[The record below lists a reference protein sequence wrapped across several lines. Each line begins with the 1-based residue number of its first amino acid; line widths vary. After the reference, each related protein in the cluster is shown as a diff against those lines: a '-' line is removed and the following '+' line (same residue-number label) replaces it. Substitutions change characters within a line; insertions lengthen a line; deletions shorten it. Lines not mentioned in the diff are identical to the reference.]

1 MNSRFHRTLLALL
14 LIWVPLAFYVRSADG
29 FTLVKELV
37 GLLAVVYFALLALMK
52 GSSVYRQPLV
62 ITTLLF
68 TLWMVADSYGVSLVK
83 FNVGP
88 GSFHLWLIV
97 GTLIAVVFS
106 CAKGITYER
115 LLHWVLGAG
124 AFMALYGFFQVLGMD
139 KYNWTTHF
147 DARAFATLGNPDYLG
162 GHLVALLPL
171 AFVLTLRTYGQMP
184 FGQKKLIPANSSQKS
199 WFWLRAITL
208 LLFVGLLITKVTGS
222 FIALA
227 VTVVFLG
234 IAFLFPVGREL
245 FQKNKRYVLICLA
258 VLVVG
263 AGAYVYRHGGLAVL
277 NSKQV
282 SVEQRVENYQVAWAI
297 IQDHFWTGVGLGQ
310 IGVQYPKYQAVPY
323 SPAEYVNHP
332 YTYSEHVHN
341 DFLQFWVEGGL
352 IGFVLFLAVLAVFS
366 FTVFQFFKNPE
377 VSKENKEL
385 LLGVL
390 ASLIAL
396 LVQSLSN
403 FPLQVASTAILLGL
417 FLAAPLALRAPV
429 SNSSSFKLST
439 VQQIVLS
446 LAVLIVLVLSA
457 QMVAASI
464 SARNTRGET
473 NLGKSELAVGFGK
486 RLTGLSPQD
495 PKAWNALGAA
505 LVLGGKTDDN
515 AFDAYQK
522 STDLN
527 PNYVESLSAMAN
539 IRVMQG
545 RFADASALCDKG
557 LAITP
562 NYAGLVWIRGVC
574 LFQIKNYEESAK
586 TFENFL
592 TYAPNDAQTYLNL
605 GVCYIQLHR
614 KVDAIKAWKMAY
626 QLNPGDNIALAYLK
640 SQGVV
645 LK

>member
-1 MNSRFHRTLLALL
+1 MNGKFHRVLLAMLL
-14 LIWVPLAFYVRSADG
+14 VWVPLAFYVRSADG

-37 GLLAVVYFALLALMK
+37 GLLAVIYIALLALMK

-68 TLWMVADSYGVSLVK
+68 TLWMVGDSYGVSLVK
-83 FNVGP
+83 FNVLP

-106 CAKGITYER
+106 CARGITYER

-124 AFMALYGFFQVLGMD
+124 AFMSLYGFFQVLGMD
-139 KYNWTTHF
+139 KYDWTTHF
-147 DARAFATLGNPDYLG
+147 EARAFASLGNPDYLG

-171 AFVLTLRTYGQMP
+171 AFVLTLCTYGQMP
-184 FGQKKLIPANSSQKS
+184 FGQKKLIPANPSQKS

-208 LLFVGLLITKVTGS
+208 LLFVGLLLTKVTGS

-227 VTVVFLG
+227 VTVVFIG
-234 IAFLFPVGREL
+234 TAFLFPIGREL
-245 FQKNKRYVLICLA
+245 FQKNKRYSLICLG

-263 AGAYVYRHGGLAVL
+263 AGAYVYRHGGLEAL
-277 NSKQV
+277 SSNQV
-282 SVEQRVENYQVAWAI
+282 SVQQRVENYQVAWAI
-297 IQDHFWTGVGLGQ
+297 IKDHFWTGVGLGQ
-310 IGVQYPKYQAVPY
+310 IGVQYPKYQALPY
-323 SPAEYVNHP
+323 SPADYANHP

-352 IGFVLFLAVLAVFS
+352 IGLVLFLAVLVVYS

-377 VSKENKEL
+377 ISKENKEL

-390 ASLIAL
+390 ASMVAL

-403 FPLQVASTAILLGL
+403 FPLQVASTAILFGL

-429 SNSSSFKLST
+429 STTSYFKLSFI
-439 VQQIVLS
+439 QQAVLA
-446 LAVLIVLVLSA
+446 LTILIVLVLGT
-457 QMVAASI
+457 QMVTVSI
-464 SARNTRGET
+464 AARNTRGET
-473 NLGKSELAVGFGK
+473 NLGKAELGVSFAK
-486 RLTGLSPQD
+486 RLTALSPQD
-495 PKAWNALGAA
+495 PKAWSALGAGLA
-505 LVLGGKTDDN
+505 LGGKTDDD
-515 AFDAYQK
+515 AYDAYQK
-522 STDLN
+522 SLDLN

-539 IRVMQG
+539 IRMNQG
-545 RFADASALCDKG
+545 RFADAFALCDKG

-562 NYAGLVWIRGVC
+562 NYGSLVWIRAVC
-574 LFQIKNYEESAK
+574 LFQVKRYEESAK
-586 TFENFL
+586 SFESFL

-605 GVCYIQLHR
+605 GVCYIDLHR
-614 KVDAIKAWKMAY
+614 KDDAIAAWKKAY
-626 QLNPGDNIALAYLK
+626 QLTPNNTIALAYLK

-645 LK
+645 PK

>member
-1 MNSRFHRTLLALL
+1 MNSKFHRVLLAMLL
-14 LIWVPLAFYVRSADG
+14 VWVPLAFYVRSADG

-37 GLLAVVYFALLALMK
+37 GLLAVIYIALLTLMK
-52 GSSVYRQPLV
+52 GSLVYRQPLI

-68 TLWMVADSYGVSLVK
+68 TFWMVADSYGVSLVK
-83 FNVGP
+83 FNVLP

-106 CAKGITYER
+106 CARGITYER
-115 LLHWVLGAG
+115 LLYWVLGTG
-124 AFMALYGFFQVLGMD
+124 TFMALYGFFQVLGMD
-139 KYNWTTHF
+139 KYDWTTRF

-184 FGQKKLIPANSSQKS
+184 FGQKKIVVASSSQKS
-199 WFWLRAITL
+199 WFWLRGITL

-227 VTVVFLG
+227 VSVIFISIV
-234 IAFLFPVGREL
+234 FLFPVGRGL
-245 FQKNKRYVLICLA
+245 FQKNKRYVLICLG

-263 AGAYVYRHGGLAVL
+263 AGAYLYRHGGLEAL

-297 IQDHFWTGVGLGQ
+297 IKDHFWTGVGLGQ
-310 IGVQYPKYQAVPY
+310 IGVQYPKYQAAPF
-323 SPAEYVNHP
+323 SPAEYPSHP

-341 DFLQFWVEGGL
+341 DFLMFWVEGGL
-352 IGFVLFLAVLAVFS
+352 IGLVLFLVVLAVYG
-366 FTVFQFFKNPE
+366 FTVLRFFKSPE
-377 VSKENKEL
+377 VSKEKKEL

-390 ASLIAL
+390 ASLTAL

-403 FPLQVASTAILLGL
+403 FPLQVASTAILFGL
-417 FLAAPLALRAPV
+417 FLAAPLALRSPV
-429 SNSSSFKLST
+429 SASSSFKLSII
-439 VQQIVLS
+439 QKAVLS
-446 LAVLIVLVLSA
+446 LVIIAVLVLST

-464 SARNTRGET
+464 AARRTRGET
-473 NLGKSELAVGFGK
+473 NLGKSELGVSFGK
-486 RLTGLSPQD
+486 RLTALSPHD

-505 LVLGGKTDDN
+505 LALGGKTDDD
-515 AFDAYQK
+515 ACDAYQK
-522 STDLN
+522 SMDLN
-527 PNYVESLSAMAN
+527 PNYVESLYAMAN
-539 IRVMQG
+539 IRMNQG
-545 RFADASALCDKG
+545 RFADASALCDQG

-562 NYAGLVWIRGVC
+562 NYSGLVWIRAVC
-574 LFQIKNYEESAK
+574 LFQLKNYEESAK

-592 TYAPNDAQTYLNL
+592 TYVPNDAQAYLNL

-614 KVDAIKAWKMAY
+614 KADAIEAWKKAY
-626 QLNPGDNIALAYLK
+626 QLNPNDNIALAYLK

>member
-1 MNSRFHRTLLALL
+1 MNSKFHRVLLAMLVV
-14 LIWVPLAFYVRSADG
+14 WVPLAFYVRSADG

-37 GLLAVVYFALLALMK
+37 GLLAVIYIALLALMK

-68 TLWMVADSYGVSLVK
+68 NVWMVADSFTVSLVK
-83 FNVGP
+83 FNVLP

-106 CAKGITYER
+106 CARGIPYER
-115 LLHWVLGAG
+115 LLHWILGAG
-124 AFMALYGFFQVLGMD
+124 AFMSLYGFFQVLGMD
-139 KYNWTTHF
+139 KYDWTTHF
-147 DARAFATLGNPDYLG
+147 EARAFASLGNPDYLG
-162 GHLVALLPL
+162 GHLAALLPL

-199 WFWLRAITL
+199 WFWLRGITL
-208 LLFVGLLITKVTGS
+208 LLFVGLLLTKVTGS

-227 VTVVFLG
+227 VTVVFIG
-234 IAFLFPVGREL
+234 AAFLFPIGREL
-245 FQKNKRYVLICLA
+245 FQKNKRYVLICLG

-263 AGAYVYRHGGLAVL
+263 AGAYLYRHGGLEAL
-277 NSKQV
+277 SSKQV
-282 SVEQRVENYQVAWAI
+282 SVQQRVENYEVAWEI
-297 IQDHFWTGVGLGQ
+297 IKDHFWTGVGLGQ
-310 IGVQYPKYQAVPY
+310 IGVQYPKYQALPY
-323 SPAEYVNHP
+323 SPAEYASHP

-352 IGFVLFLAVLAVFS
+352 IGLVLFLAVLAVYS
-366 FTVFQFFKNPE
+366 ITVFQFFKNPE
-377 VSKENKEL
+377 ISKEKKEL

-403 FPLQVASTAILLGL
+403 FPLQVASTAILFGL
-417 FLAAPLALRAPV
+417 FLAAPLALRTPV
-429 SNSSSFKLST
+429 SATSSFKLSFI
-439 VQQIVLS
+439 QQAVLT
-446 LAVLIVLVLSA
+446 LTLLIVLVFGT
-457 QMVAASI
+457 QMVTASI
-464 SARNTRGET
+464 AARNTRGET
-473 NLGKSELAVGFGK
+473 NLGKAELGVGFGK
-486 RLTGLSPQD
+486 RLTALSPQD
-495 PKAWNALGAA
+495 PKTWSALGAA
-505 LVLGGKTDDN
+505 LALGNKTDDE
-515 AFDAYQK
+515 ACDAYQK
-522 STDLN
+522 SLDLN
-527 PNYVESLSAMAN
+527 PNYVESLCAMAN
-539 IRVMQG
+539 IRMNQG

-562 NYAGLVWIRGVC
+562 NYGGLVWIRAVC
-574 LFQIKNYEESAK
+574 LFQIKNYDESAK

-614 KVDAIKAWKMAY
+614 KDDALAAWKKAY
-626 QLNPGDNIALAYLK
+626 QLNPNNTIALAYLK
-640 SQGVV
+640 SQGVL